1 MFHTKLLYK
10 ILLKIV
16 VKYDY
21 TSGTILALLQTIRP
35 YKKKK
40 RLWFSKIPI
49 SCLIY
54 PIFKHNQIA
63 SRL

>member
-21 TSGTILALLQTIRP
+21 TSDTILALLQTIRP

-40 RLWFSKIPI
+40 T
-49 SCLIY
+49 LIFENLY
-54 PIFKHNQIA
+54 FLFNLPNF
-63 SRL
+63 

>member
-40 RLWFSKIPI
+40 DSDFRKSLF
-49 SCLIY
+49 LV
-54 PIFKHNQIA
+54 
-63 SRL
+63 